1 MPALETPPNPAPAT
15 PPPAPQKVPAGRFG
29 ELDHSELVHL
39 LDTLDDDRARSR
51 FRESIYISLLFYV
64 VLGWFV
70 LYGPRVLWHT
80 PQVVPIAAHEE
91 KHEMPTLETPSNLA
105 KLLPKSHSAAPKPA
119 APAPKQ
125 QAMDEKTLR
134 QLEAMR
140 HQPAPRPTPP
150 QPAPKPLPQAPQPQ
164 QQTQTPAPLVQ
175 RPQPPAPQPRP
186 QPTQSAQAIPDAPK
200 PSQTTR
206 PNFGTPQS
214 PGESIAQ
221 AAHDA
226 ATGRGGG
233 ATSDSPSGKPSI
245 NSTGYEIL
253 SDTQG
258 VDFMPYIRRL
268 LSLVRAGWIPLL
280 PEETRPPL
288 SKKGTTLIRFTIKAD
303 GTLSYMH
310 LDDSTHD
317 RALDE
322 AAWGGIKSVGQYPP
336 LPSAFKGPELDLR
349 IQFLV
354 NQDVRGS
361 HAQ

>member
-15 PPPAPQKVPAGRFG
+15 PPPTPNKVPAGRFG

-39 LDTLDDDRARSR
+39 LDTLDDDRSRSR

-64 VLGWFV
+64 VLAWFV

-80 PQVVPIAAHEE
+80 PQVVPVAVKED
-91 KHEMPTLETPSNLA
+91 KHEMTTLETPSNLA
-105 KLLPKSHSAAPKPA
+105 KLLPRTHAVPRP
-119 APAPKQ
+119 PAPQTKPSPI
-125 QAMDEKTLR
+125 DEKTLR

-140 HQPAPRPTPP
+140 RPAPAPKPE
-150 QPAPKPLPQAPQPQ
+150 PAPKPLPQAPQPQ
-164 QQTQTPAPLVQ
+164 QQASVAPPPPRPTPPT
-175 RPQPPAPQPRP
+175 PQPRP
-186 QPTQSAQAIPDAPK
+186 QPPTQSAQSIPDAPH
-200 PSQTTR
+200 PSPSTR
-206 PNFGTPQS
+206 PNFGSPQTP
-214 PGESIAQ
+214 GDAIAQ

-226 ATGRGGG
+226 ALGRGGG
-233 ATSDSPSGKPSI
+233 ATAEAPSSGRPGI

-258 VDFMPYIRRL
+258 VDFEPYIRRL
-268 LSLVRAGWIPLL
+268 LALVRAGWIPLL

-288 SKKGTTLIRFTIKAD
+288 LKKGTTLIRFTIKSD
-303 GTLSYMH
+303 GTLAYMH

-336 LPSAFKGPELDLR
+336 LPAAFKGPQLDLR

-354 NQDVRGS
+354 NQDVRGN